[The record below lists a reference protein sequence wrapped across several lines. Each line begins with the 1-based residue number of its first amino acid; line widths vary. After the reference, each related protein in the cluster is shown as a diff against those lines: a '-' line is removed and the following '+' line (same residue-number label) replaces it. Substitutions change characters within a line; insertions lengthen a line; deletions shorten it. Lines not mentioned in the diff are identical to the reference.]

1 MGNSKKIRRIR
12 LLMIASQILLM
23 FFVIQWLMVRFDQE
37 KQMLTKELE
46 RELRASEDK
55 MLDSLLLKK
64 VVNPIMKGDKRPKV
78 QMYVM
83 TDSVRSNVIA
93 LKTKKKG
100 CIDSILPNE
109 IVISGNSPEISE
121 VVVDKR
127 SKHDNIHIK
136 SDFKVEANGENVLSD
151 KLILRS
157 LKVFTNKVAD
167 STKNTKTF
175 NFKFSTFID
184 SAFIKSDFE
193 GKPITSNFKIF
204 WTDKDSNT
212 NNKGIYIST
221 SINGSSLAVNISK
234 YQIYLIKT
242 LLPQILFGLIL
253 LILTGVAFAISFI
266 SLKKQMELNII
277 RNEFVANIS
286 HELKTPVATV
296 KVALEAI
303 QTFDLKNEPAKADE
317 YIRIAQAEMNRLE
330 MLVQN
335 VLTSSIYDGASN
347 GFIQPERVSLKSI
360 VDEVTQ
366 SMQIRFQQMN
376 AQLTVDTEGFNFD
389 INADRLHVQGVLIN
403 LIDNSLKYV
412 EVNPKIAVKLFE
424 ENSRVILTVS
434 DNGIGIPDEYISKV
448 FDKFFRVPTQNRH
461 NIKGY
466 GLGLSYASMVMK
478 QHKGTIGVENLK
490 EGGCRFTLSFPK
502 QG

>member
-1 MGNSKKIRRIR
+1 
-12 LLMIASQILLM
+12 
-23 FFVIQWLMVRFDQE
+23 
-37 KQMLTKELE
+37 MLTKELE

-64 VVNPIMKGDKRPKV
+64 VVNPIMKGDKKPKV

-83 TDSVRSNVIA
+83 TDSVSSNVIA
-93 LKTKKKG
+93 LKAKDRG
-100 CIDSILPNE
+100 CIDSMSPNK
-109 IVISGNSPEISE
+109 IVISGSSPEISN
-121 VVVDKR
+121 VIVDNT
-127 SKHDNIHIK
+127 SKHDTIRIK
-136 SDFKVEANGENVLSD
+136 SNFKVEANGENVLSD

-157 LKVFTNKVAD
+157 LKVFTNRVAD

-175 NFKFSTFID
+175 NFKFSTFVD
-184 SAFIKSDFE
+184 SAFIKNDFE
-193 GKPITSNFKIF
+193 KKPITSNFKLF
-204 WTDKDSNT
+204 WTNSDSVNDHR
-212 NNKGIYIST
+212 GIYLT
-221 SINGSSLAVNISK
+221 TGINGSSLSVNISK
-234 YQIYLIKT
+234 YQFYLIKK
-242 LLPQILFGLIL
+242 LYPQILFGLIL
-253 LILTGVAFAISFI
+253 LILTGAAFAISFN
-266 SLKKQMELNII
+266 SLKKQMELNVI

-296 KVALEAI
+296 KVALEAL
-303 QTFDLKNEPAKADE
+303 QTFDLKNEPVKADE

-335 VLTSSIYDGASN
+335 VLTSSIYDGAAN
-347 GFIQPERVSLKSI
+347 GFMQPERVSLKSI

-366 SMQIRFQQMN
+366 SMQIRLQQMD
-376 AQLTVDTEGFNFD
+376 AQLTVDAEGSVFN
-389 INADRLHVQGVLIN
+389 INADSLHVQGVLIN

-412 EVNPKIAVKLFE
+412 EASPKIGIKLWE
-424 ENSRVILTVS
+424 ENSRIILSVS

-461 NIKGY
+461 NVKGY
-466 GLGLSYASMVMK
+466 GLGLSYAAMVMK
-478 QHKGTIGVENLK
+478 QHKGTIDVENLK

>member
-1 MGNSKKIRRIR
+1 
-12 LLMIASQILLM
+12 MIASQILLT
-23 FFVIQWLMVRFDQE
+23 FFVIQWLLVRFEQE

-64 VVNPIMKGDKRPKV
+64 VVNPIMKGDKKPKV

-83 TDSVRSNVIA
+83 TDSVSSNVIA
-93 LKTKKKG
+93 LKAKDRG
-100 CIDSILPNE
+100 CIDSMSPNK
-109 IVISGNSPEISE
+109 IVISGSSPEISN
-121 VVVDKR
+121 VIVDNT
-127 SKHDNIHIK
+127 SKHDTIRIK
-136 SDFKVEANGENVLSD
+136 SNFKVEANGENVLSD

-157 LKVFTNKVAD
+157 LKVFTNRVAD

-175 NFKFSTFID
+175 NFKFSTFVD
-184 SAFIKSDFE
+184 SAFIKNDFE
-193 GKPITSNFKIF
+193 KKPITSNFKLF
-204 WTDKDSNT
+204 WTNSDSVNDHR
-212 NNKGIYIST
+212 GIYLT
-221 SINGSSLAVNISK
+221 TGINGSSLSVNISK
-234 YQIYLIKT
+234 YQFYLIKK
-242 LLPQILFGLIL
+242 LYPQILFGLIL
-253 LILTGVAFAISFI
+253 LILTGAAFAISFN
-266 SLKKQMELNII
+266 SLKKQMELNVI

-296 KVALEAI
+296 KVALEAL
-303 QTFDLKNEPAKADE
+303 QTFDLKNEPVKADE

-335 VLTSSIYDGASN
+335 VLTSSIYDGAAN
-347 GFIQPERVSLKSI
+347 GFMQPERVSLKSI

-366 SMQIRFQQMN
+366 SMQIRLQQMD
-376 AQLTVDTEGFNFD
+376 AQLTVDAEGSVFN
-389 INADRLHVQGVLIN
+389 INADSLHVQGVLIN

-412 EVNPKIAVKLFE
+412 EASPKIGIKLWE
-424 ENSRVILTVS
+424 ENSRIILSVS

-461 NIKGY
+461 NVKGY
-466 GLGLSYASMVMK
+466 GLGLSYAAMVMK
-478 QHKGTIGVENLK
+478 QHKGTIDVENLK

>member
-1 MGNSKKIRRIR
+1 
-12 LLMIASQILLM
+12 MIASQILLT
-23 FFVIQWLMVRFDQE
+23 FFVIQWLLVRFDQE
-37 KQMLTKELE
+37 KQILTKDLE

-64 VVNPIMKGDKRPKV
+64 VVNPIMKGDKKPKI

-83 TDSVRSNVIA
+83 TDSCAPNVIVVRNSGGQGNVMA
-93 LKTKKKG
+93 RHSSAVVKLNLKGDSGVVTKNKVDTIGIKSEMTF
-100 CIDSILPNE
+100 DSSPNE
-109 IVISGNSPEISE
+109 AFPE
-121 VVVDKR
+121 
-127 SKHDNIHIK
+127 NM
-136 SDFKVEANGENVLSD
+136 
-151 KLILRS
+151 ILRS
-157 LKVFTNKVAD
+157 IKVFTNKVAD

-175 NFKFSTFID
+175 NFKFSTFVD
-184 SAFIKSDFE
+184 SAFIKSDFKR
-193 GKPITSNFKIF
+193 KPLTSNFTIV
-204 WTDKDSNT
+204 WSTSDSGQNR
-212 NNKGIYIST
+212 KGIYLT
-221 SINGSSLAVNISK
+221 TGINGSSLSVNISK
-234 YQIYLIKT
+234 YQFYLLKK
-242 LLPQILFGLIL
+242 LFPQILFGLIL
-253 LILTGVAFAISFI
+253 LILTGAAFAISFI

-296 KVALEAI
+296 KVALEAL
-303 QTFDLKNEPAKADE
+303 QTFDLKNEPVKADE
-317 YIRIAQAEMNRLE
+317 YIRIAQAEMNRLD

-347 GFIQPERVSLKSI
+347 GFMQPERVSLKSI
-360 VDEVTQ
+360 INEVTQ

-376 AQLTVDTEGFNFD
+376 AQLTVDAEGFDFN
-389 INADRLHVQGVLIN
+389 INADRLHVHGVLIN

-412 EVNPKIAVKLFE
+412 ESSPKIAVKLWE

-461 NIKGY
+461 NVKGY
-466 GLGLSYASMVMK
+466 GLGLSYAAMVMK